1 MKSKNQKQK
10 AFNREMERLKKENN
24 LKEEKKT
31 FNEILK
37 RAVNSK

>member
-10 AFNREMERLKKENN
+10 AFNLEMEILKKENN